1 MTEESELQERIR
13 DLLRQDLGKEATSFE
28 KLKGGRNSRVARVDC
43 HDGSVFAVKAYF
55 QSPHDPRDRMGCEY
69 RALTFLKKEGI
80 HQVATP
86 LCNDP
91 GQRIAVFEFV
101 AGDPVHGGVIGNGEI
116 DQVVAFLAALRKLAT
131 PEKAGHL
138 GPASE
143 ACFSI
148 RTILRNVEERLGRL
162 EQAALQKP
170 SLAAFL
176 ERELSPFKTEAVDR
190 LERFC
195 QKKGLQIDQ
204 EIPPSSRTLSPSDF
218 GFHNALKLQ
227 DKRLVFLDFEYFGWD
242 DPAKTICDFL
252 LHPGMELSN
261 ESRQRFFAGMMNAF
275 ADLGGLADRVRAV
288 YPLFGLKWCA
298 ILLNEFTREHN
309 ERRIF
314 SIGSV
319 ASLEESIQ
327 LEKARRM
334 LGIISRDLHEFP
346 YHA

>member
-1 MTEESELQERIR
+1 MTEESKLQQLIR
-13 DLLRQDLGKEATSFE
+13 DLIRRNLGKEFTSFQ
-28 KLKGGRNSRVARVDC
+28 KLKGGRNSRVMRVDC
-43 HDGSVFAVKAYF
+43 QDGSIFAVKAYF
-55 QSPHDPRDRMGCEY
+55 QSAQDPRDRMGCEY
-69 RALTFLKKEGI
+69 QALTFMKKENI
-80 HQVATP
+80 HQVPNP
-86 LCNDP
+86 LCYDSDEN
-91 GQRIAVFEFV
+91 IAVYEFV
-101 AGDPVHGGVIGNGEI
+101 SGDRVHGDIIGNLEI
-116 DQVVAFLAALRKLAT
+116 DQAITFLVALRKLAI
-131 PEKAGHL
+131 PKKAGHL

-148 RTILRNVEERLGRL
+148 RDILRNVEERLKRL
-162 EQAALQKP
+162 EKASLQNP
-170 SLAAFL
+170 PLASFL
-176 ERELSPFKTEAVDR
+176 EQELSPFRAGVTDW
-190 LERFC
+190 LGRFC
-195 QKKGLQIDQ
+195 QRKGLPIDQ
-204 EIPPSSRTLSPSDF
+204 VISESARTLSPSDF
-218 GFHNALKLQ
+218 GFHNALKMH

-261 ESRQRFFAGMMNAF
+261 ESRQRFFAGMMYAF

-309 ERRIF
+309 ERRVF
-314 SIGSV
+314 SIGPV